1 MELNSIFQCQKLNVE
16 RDDRILLDNLSFDCT
31 PGSLTQITGANGSGK
46 TTLMRTLAGLRP
58 VTFGKITWQGIPI
71 KEQREVFHQDLLFL
85 GHSSGIKLSLTCIEN
100 LQWMLALCGQ
110 SQSKATIGSV
120 LQLVGL
126 GGFESNLARTLSAG
140 QRRRVALAMLWLRQA
155 KIWILDEPYTSID
168 VSGVDLVKDKVM
180 EHLSHRGLVILSTHH
195 GLNMTADQVIKL

>member
-1 MELNSIFQCQKLNVE
+1 M
-16 RDDRILLDNLSFDCT
+16 
-31 PGSLTQITGANGSGK
+31 
-46 TTLMRTLAGLRP
+46 
-58 VTFGKITWQGIPI
+58 
-71 KEQREVFHQDLLFL
+71 
-85 GHSSGIKLSLTCIEN
+85 
-100 LQWMLALCGQ
+100 
-110 SQSKATIGSV
+110 
-120 LQLVGL
+120 GL

-195 GLNMTADQVIKL
+195 GLNMTADQVINL